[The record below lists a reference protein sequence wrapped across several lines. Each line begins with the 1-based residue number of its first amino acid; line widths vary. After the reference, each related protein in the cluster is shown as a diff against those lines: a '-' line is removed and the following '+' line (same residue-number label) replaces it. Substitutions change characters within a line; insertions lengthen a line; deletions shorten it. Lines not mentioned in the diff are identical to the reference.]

1 MRCVITAV
9 LSDLHL
15 GDGRQRDLLRRDD
28 VRGWLLEALAG
39 IDRLVLCGDVIE
51 LRQSPARE
59 VIAAAAPV
67 LQAIGDA
74 LPGVPIVL
82 VPGNHDHPLIA
93 PWLDRRRLEG
103 GGHLSLEQVAPA
115 RDCGP
120 LVAALVE
127 PVSAEVSVAYPGLWI
142 RPDVYATHGHYLD
155 CHMTMPRIECLIA
168 AACERLVGGLPPE
181 GAPRTPDDYEAAL
194 SPLYSLSFSIAQSTR
209 RPLGRSGPDPTLRF
223 WQLLHGD
230 GPAAAARSFAMG
242 AVAVPAAL
250 AALNRLLPREF
261 SADLSGQELL
271 RSGLGAMREVLTLLG
286 IEPAHALFGHT
297 HRPGPLPGD
306 DRELWRLTGGGELQN
321 TGSWIYEPTFFP
333 ESAAD
338 SPYLPGMVALVPD
351 EGPPALRRL
360 LRAGTPHGPL
370 ERTQ

>member
-1 MRCVITAV
+1 VVTAV

-15 GDGRQRDLLRRDD
+15 GDGPRRDLLRRAD
-28 VRGWLLEALAG
+28 VRGWLLEALEG

-51 LRQSPARE
+51 LRRSPARE
-59 VIAAAAPV
+59 VLAAARPV
-67 LQAIGDA
+67 LAAIADA

-103 GGHLSLEQVAPA
+103 DGHLTTEQVADA

-120 LVAALVE
+120 VAAALAE
-127 PVSAEVSVAYPGLWI
+127 SVSTEVSVAYPGMWI

-168 AACERLVGGLPPE
+168 AACERLVGGLPAG
-181 GAPRTPDDYEAAL
+181 GAARTPDDYEAAL
-194 SPLYSLSFSIAQSTR
+194 SPLYSLSFSLAQGR
-209 RPLGRSGPDPTLRF
+209 RGPLGIGGPDPTLRF

-230 GPAAAARSFAMG
+230 GPAGAVRSFALG
-242 AVAVPAAL
+242 SVVVPTTL
-250 AALNRLLPREF
+250 AALNRLLPRDF
-261 SADLSGQELL
+261 SADLSGRELL
-271 RSGLGAMREVLTLLG
+271 RSGLVAMRDVLTLQGL
-286 IEPAHALFGHT
+286 EPAHAIFGHT

-306 DRELWRLTGGGELQN
+306 ARELWALPGGGEMLN

-333 ESAAD
+333 ETAEE
-338 SPYLPGMVALVPD
+338 SPYLPGTVAFVPD
-351 EGPPALRRL
+351 EGPPTLRRV
-360 LRAGTPHGPL
+360 LRSSEPRGRL
-370 ERTQ
+370 EQA